1 MMVRKNIFSIL
12 VALVILYLSLT
23 SSHTFDKVPL
33 INIPYFDKFVH
44 LGMYFVLMSVIIF
57 ENRKIII
64 NNSQLLLIALIP
76 FFYGI
81 LLEILQSLL
90 TLTRTGSFFDAL
102 ADGTGILLS
111 ILLWLWIKSRINE
124 KIR

>member
-1 MMVRKNIFSIL
+1 
-12 VALVILYLSLT
+12 
-23 SSHTFDKVPL
+23 
-33 INIPYFDKFVH
+33 
-44 LGMYFVLMSVIIF
+44 MYFVLMSVIIF